1 MNDVIIKNIGSLLL
15 PKKTDKAL
23 KGAEMDEL
31 TIVEDAIVVVKDG
44 KVVYAGA

>member
-23 KGAEMDEL
+23 KVLRWMN
-31 TIVEDAIVVVKDG
+31 
-44 KVVYAGA
+44 